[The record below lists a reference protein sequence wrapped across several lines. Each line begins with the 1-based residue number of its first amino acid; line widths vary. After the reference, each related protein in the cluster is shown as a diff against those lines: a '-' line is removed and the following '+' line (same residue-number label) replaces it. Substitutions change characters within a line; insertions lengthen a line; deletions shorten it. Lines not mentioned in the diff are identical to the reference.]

1 LDDHSLQ
8 HLSDMEVGIMS
19 PRSAKE
25 VVDEMFRRQQAG
37 DDTALD
43 DLVAADMVNHAA
55 GPQGRDGLKRIL
67 HTIDDDLGPVTF
79 EQHHLIGEGDLVA
92 QHLTLHGTHRASTMP
107 LLADAPVAR
116 RPAAWTFIH
125 IWRVVDGMVVEH
137 WACRD
142 DMGLLEQLR
151 E

>member
-1 LDDHSLQ
+1 
-8 HLSDMEVGIMS
+8 MEGDGVS
-19 PRSAKE
+19 ERSAKD

-43 DLVAADMVNHAA
+43 DLVAPQMVNHAA
-55 GPQGRDGLKRIL
+55 GPQGREGLKRIL
-67 HTIDDDLGPVTF
+67 RTIDDDLGPVAV

-107 LLADAPVAR
+107 LLANATVSG
-116 RPAAWTFIH
+116 RPTAWTFIH
-125 IWRVVDGMVVEH
+125 IWRVADGMIVEH

-142 DMGLLEQLR
+142 DMGLLDQLR
-151 E
+151 